1 MLVLLTKGGFMNHYH
16 IWASGFVYC
25 VDEYAPSKKAAL
37 DQFKTRWGFSRMPRG
52 SFIALAN

>member
-1 MLVLLTKGGFMNHYH
+1 MNHYH
-16 IWASGFVYC
+16 IWASGFAYC

-37 DQFKTRWGFSRMPRG
+37 QQFKTRWGFNRMPRG